1 MKPIREILNNENSF
15 YFKLFKNVIT
25 LKKSIFFLFLV
36 MSTLSYAQDNNT
48 MEINKS
54 QSTSRGNNLPKI
66 TISEDDVDM
75 EATASLGIGLVSPT
89 DVSSG
94 MDFPF
99 GKSWEIFFTPIV
111 FELYM
116 NKAKGDLISL
126 GLGFDWRNYRMTN
139 DFRFMKND
147 DGKVVLGSYPE
158 GASPKFSRVKVF
170 SLNFPLLYEHKFNR
184 QWGLGIGPV
193 FNWNTYGSI
202 KTRFKKDGDK
212 QKLVEKQIGQKKFTI
227 DAMFIL
233 ENPIV
238 DLYLKYCPTD
248 VLKDNDLKFQSMS
261 IGIYL

>member
-1 MKPIREILNNENSF
+1 M
-15 YFKLFKNVIT
+15 
-25 LKKSIFFLFLV
+25 KKSIIFLFLV
-36 MSTLSYAQDNNT
+36 ISTLSYAQDNNS
-48 MEINKS
+48 MS
-54 QSTSRGNNLPKI
+54 QSTSWGNNIPRI
-66 TISEDDVDM
+66 TISEDDVDL
-75 EATASLGIGLVSPT
+75 EATAHLGIGFVSPHN
-89 DVSSG
+89 VSSG

-126 GLGFDWRNYRMTN
+126 GMGFDWRNYRMTDN
-139 DFRFMKND
+139 VRFVTN
-147 DGKVVLGSYPE
+147 GAGNVELGSYPT
-158 GASPKFSRVKVF
+158 GATPQFSRVKVF
-170 SLNFPLLYEHKFNR
+170 SLSFPLLYEHKFNR

-212 QKLVEKQIGQKKFTI
+212 QKLVEKPIGQRKFTI

-238 DLYLKYCPTD
+238 DLYLKYSPMD
-248 VLKDNDLKFQSMS
+248 VLKDNDVNFQSMS
-261 IGIYL
+261 IGVFL

>member
-1 MKPIREILNNENSF
+1 MK
-15 YFKLFKNVIT
+15 KC
-25 LKKSIFFLFLV
+25 IFFLFLAMV
-36 MSTLSYAQDNNT
+36 TLSYAQDNKT
-48 MEINKS
+48 MAVNKS
-54 QSTSRGNNLPKI
+54 QSTGWENNLPKI
-66 TISEDDVDM
+66 SIGEDDGEM
-75 EATASLGIGLVSPT
+75 EATAHLGIGFVSPT
-89 DVSSG
+89 NVSSE

-99 GKSWEIFFTPIV
+99 GSSWEIFFTPLV

-126 GLGFDWRNYRMTN
+126 GVGFDWRNYRMTN
-139 DFRFMKND
+139 DVRFIKYD
-147 DGKVVLGSYPE
+147 DGTVGLDRYPE

-184 QWGLGIGPV
+184 KWGLGIGPV

-212 QKLVEKQIGQKKFTI
+212 HKFVDKNIGQRKFTI

-238 DLYLKYCPTD
+238 DLYLKYSPMD
-248 VLKDNDLKFQSMS
+248 VLKDNVLKFQSLS
-261 IGIYL
+261 LGIYL

>member
-1 MKPIREILNNENSF
+1 M
-15 YFKLFKNVIT
+15 
-25 LKKSIFFLFLV
+25 KKSFFFLFLV
-36 MSTLSYAQDNNT
+36 MSTLSYAQDNDSL
-48 MEINKS
+48 EINKALS
-54 QSTSRGNNLPKI
+54 ASWGNNLPKI
-66 TISEDDVDM
+66 SVGEDDVEM
-75 EATASLGIGLVSPT
+75 EATACLGLGFVSPT
-89 DVSSG
+89 NVSSG

-126 GLGFDWRNYRMTN
+126 GVGFDWRNYRMTN
-139 DFRFMKND
+139 DVRFMTND
-147 DGKVVLGSYPE
+147 DGTIVLDAYPE

-202 KTRFKKDGDK
+202 KTRFKKDGHNH
-212 QKLVEKQIGQKKFTI
+212 KLVDKNIGHRKFTI

-238 DLYLKYCPTD
+238 DLYLKYSPMD
-248 VLKDNDLKFQSMS
+248 VLKDNDLQFQSLS
-261 IGIYL
+261 FGIYL